1 MSFCVSKCSIRW
13 KKNGFIHTFLLRYK
27 RFLGIFASRRF
38 FLLDTS
44 SPGRTVF
51 FLVDT
56 KLCTCSH
63 SSCWIVKTAWWWRSY
78 LIVFSRESQ
87 SKRKTL
93 FIFFPEYLL
102 VRSNVLPTAVMPKT
116 SQETHRPF
124 GKINIFPK
132 FLMATL
138 QLICGRE
145 YFTNLIFTIR
155 CGCY

>member
-1 MSFCVSKCSIRW
+1 MFNQMKKKRIHSYIFIEVQKVFRYLCFKAVFPLGHQFPW
-13 KKNGFIHTFLLRYK
+13 KN
-27 RFLGIFASRRF
+27 S
-38 FLLDTS
+38 
-44 SPGRTVF
+44 F